1 MSVRLTGLDH
11 IGAPTPDAAAA
22 AAMYEQLG
30 MRVIHEETL
39 PAFNIEAICLATA
52 GTVLELLEP
61 TGPGPVAD
69 FLERSGPG
77 FQHVAY
83 QVADLRAT
91 MATLR
96 AAGVGFRTETP
107 VTGVGGAEVVFLERA
122 SSEGLETEL
131 VQAPGGFD
139 GQH

>member
-1 MSVRLTGLDH
+1 VCLTRLDH
-11 IGAPTPDAAAA
+11 IGAPTPDATEA
-22 AAMYEQLG
+22 AAMYERLG

-39 PAFNIEAICLATA
+39 TAFNIEAVCLASA

-69 FLERSGPG
+69 FLERSGAG
-77 FQHVAY
+77 FQHIAY
-83 QVADLRAT
+83 QVADLQAT

-96 AAGVGFRTETP
+96 AAGVGFRTEAP
-107 VTGVGGAEVVFLERA
+107 VTGVGGAEVVFLD
-122 SSEGLETEL
+122 SGSKQGLETEL